1 MYGVI
6 IPMENYEKR
15 INANLIKGWLIIV
28 VVLLIAY
35 FIEFLKGQ
43 RTWQY
48 MIVFSFFVAG
58 PALFC
63 YYFYRKDN
71 EERRLRYLILGGYL
85 VMYAFVLLTGS
96 TTMVFTYI
104 LPMLSLIVLYHQPSL
119 VLGMG
124 VITLVANLIYDFN
137 LLRSGKVTLENSKDI
152 EIQLALLVLCFG
164 FLYVSARLYDD
175 IVKKNR
181 EYFEALDNKQKQL
194 QRVTMQTITTV
205 ANTNDAKDGYTKG
218 HSQRVAEYSALIARL
233 LGYDDT
239 YVQNVKYVA
248 LLHDIGKIGVPDS
261 ILNKPGRLTD
271 EEFTIMRQHTDIGV
285 NILRDNGIITD
296 LLEGVHFHHER
307 YDGKGYPNGLK
318 GEEIPLVARIIGLTD
333 AYDAMTSN
341 RVYRKR
347 LSDEDVIAEIEKCS
361 GTQFDPKIAQV
372 FIQALKSGKIQQLS
386 PDDYVSMDGLESQS
400 ALLLQNILELQN
412 TQNVLKE
419 EKDYLT
425 GAYNKRHG
433 EQKIADY
440 LSKGEGCLMLF
451 DIVNLREV
459 NNKYSFVGG
468 DHLIKSIAEVLENY
482 KKEKLVVCRYDGDEF
497 LCFAANVTDEKRAED
512 LMQSVL
518 EAVKRHI
525 TDKME
530 YGQVHI
536 CVGGVTSATV
546 GRDYHKMLIAA
557 DKALYY
563 MKQMKKDG
571 CYLYRTSDKKVSGE
585 GQLSRE
591 ELQLLVNSIQEDGSY
606 EGIYNVDYPE
616 FVKIYELI
624 KKMTVRNKQDVQ
636 MILLTLKP
644 LDGKKISV
652 AERDEAM
659 YHLENAINSALRNI
673 DIMMRLSSTQCLVF
687 LMNLSEE
694 NIELVTNRIMNSFY
708 KSCDKRNTILT
719 YDVADL
725 KLNQKET

>member
-1 MYGVI
+1 
-6 IPMENYEKR
+6 MENYEKR
-15 INANLIKGWLIIV
+15 INANLIRGWLIIV
-28 VVLLIAY
+28 VVLLVAY

-48 MIVFSFFVAG
+48 MIVFSVFVAG

-63 YYFYRKDN
+63 YFFYRRDN

-85 VMYAFVLLTGS
+85 VMYAFVLWTGS

-104 LPMLSLIVLYHQPSL
+104 LPMLSLIVLYHQPNL

-124 VITLVANLIYDFN
+124 IITLIANLVYDFN
-137 LLRSGKVTLENSKDI
+137 LFCAGRVTLENSKDI

-194 QRVTMQTITTV
+194 QRVTLQTITTV
-205 ANTNDAKDGYTKG
+205 ANTIDAKDGYTKG
-218 HSQRVAEYSALIARL
+218 HSQRVAEYAALVAKL
-233 LGYDDT
+233 LGFDDT
-239 YVQNVKYVA
+239 YVQNIKYVA

-271 EEFTIMRQHTDIGV
+271 GEFNIMRQHTEIGV
-285 NILRDNGIITD
+285 NILRDNGIIDD
-296 LLEGVHFHHER
+296 LLDGVHYHHER
-307 YDGKGYPNGLK
+307 YDGTGYPVGLK
-318 GEEIPLVARIIGLTD
+318 GDEIPLIARIIGLVD

-347 LSDEDVIAEIEKCS
+347 LSEEDVIAEIEKCS

-372 FIQALKSGKIQQLS
+372 FIQALKSGNIKQLS
-386 PDDYVSMDGLESQS
+386 PDDYVSVTGLEEQS
-400 ALLLQNILELQN
+400 ALLLQSILEIQN
-412 TQNVLKE
+412 TQNILKE

-433 EQKIADY
+433 EQKIANY
-440 LSKGEGCLMLF
+440 LSEGEGCLMLF
-451 DIVNLREV
+451 DIVNLREI

-468 DHLIKSIAEVLENY
+468 DHLLKSIAEALENY
-482 KKEKLVVCRYDGDEF
+482 NKEKLVVCRYDGDEF
-497 LCFAANVTDEKRAED
+497 LCFAAGVVEEKRAEE

-518 EAVKRHI
+518 KAVRHHV

-530 YGQVHI
+530 YGEVHI
-536 CVGGVTSATV
+536 CVGGVTSASV
-546 GRDYHKMLIAA
+546 GRDYHKMLVAA

-571 CYLYRTSDKKVSGE
+571 CYLYRASDKKISGE
-585 GQLSRE
+585 GQLSKE
-591 ELQLLVNSIQEDGSY
+591 ELQQLLNNIQADSSY
-606 EGIYNVDYPE
+606 EGTYNVDYPE
-616 FVKIYELI
+616 FVKLYDFI
-624 KKMTVRNKQDVQ
+624 KKLTVRNKQDIQ
-636 MILLTLKP
+636 LILLTLEP
-644 LDGKKISV
+644 LEGKKISV
-652 AERDEAM
+652 VERDEAM
-659 YHLENAINSALRNI
+659 YHLENAINSALRNV
-673 DIMMRLSSTQCLVF
+673 DIMMRFSSTQCLVF
-687 LMNLSEE
+687 LTNLSEE
-694 NIELVTNRIMNSFY
+694 NIELITNRIMNSFY
-708 KSCDKRNTILT
+708 RSCDKRNTILK

-725 KLNQKET
+725 KSIKEA

>member
-1 MYGVI
+1 
-6 IPMENYEKR
+6 MENYEKR
-15 INANLIKGWLIIV
+15 INANLIRGWLIIV
-28 VVLLIAY
+28 VVLLTAY

-48 MIVFSFFVAG
+48 MIVFSVFVAG

-63 YYFYRKDN
+63 YYFYRRNN
-71 EERRLRYLILGGYL
+71 EERKLRYLILGGYL

-104 LPMLSLIVLYHQPSL
+104 LPMLSLIVLYHQPNL
-119 VLGMG
+119 VLSMG
-124 VITLVANLIYDFN
+124 VITLLANLIYDFN
-137 LLRSGKVTLENSKDI
+137 LFRAGRINLENSKDI

-164 FLYVSARLYDD
+164 FLYVSTRLYDD

-181 EYFEALDNKQKQL
+181 EYLEALDNKQKQL
-194 QRVTMQTITTV
+194 QRVTLQTITTV
-205 ANTNDAKDGYTKG
+205 ANTIDAKDGYTKG

-271 EEFTIMRQHTDIGV
+271 DEFTIMRQHTDIGV
-285 NILRDNGIITD
+285 NILRDNGIIND
-296 LLEGVHFHHER
+296 LLDGVHYHHER
-307 YDGKGYPNGLK
+307 YDGKGYPVGLK
-318 GEEIPLVARIIGLTD
+318 GDEIPLIARIIGLVD

-347 LSDEDVIAEIEKCS
+347 LSDEEVIAEIERCS
-361 GTQFDPKIAQV
+361 GTQFDPEIAQV
-372 FIQALKSGKIQQLS
+372 FIQALKNGDVQQLS
-386 PDDYVSMDGLESQS
+386 PDDYVSADGLETQS

-412 TQNVLKE
+412 TQNILKE

-425 GAYNKRHG
+425 GVYNKRFG
-433 EQKIADY
+433 EKKIADY
-440 LSKGEGCLMLF
+440 LSGGAGCLMLF
-451 DIVNLREV
+451 DIVNLREI

-468 DHLIKSIAEVLENY
+468 DHLIKSMAEVLEQY
-482 KKEKLVVCRYDGDEF
+482 KKEKLIVCRYDGDEF
-497 LCFAANVTDEKRAED
+497 LCFAANVVTEEQAEE

-518 EAVKRHI
+518 ETIKHHI
-525 TDKME
+525 TDRMA
-530 YGQVHI
+530 YGEVHI
-536 CVGGVTSATV
+536 CVGGVTTATV
-546 GRDYHKMLIAA
+546 GRDYHQMLIAA

-585 GQLSRE
+585 GQLSKD
-591 ELQLLVNSIQEDGSY
+591 ELQLLLTSIQQDSSY
-606 EGIYNVDYPE
+606 EGTYNVDYPE
-616 FVKIYELI
+616 FVRIYDFV
-624 KKMTVRNKQDVQ
+624 KNMSVRNKQDVQ
-636 MILLTLKP
+636 LILITLEP
-644 LDGKKISV
+644 FEGKKITV

-659 YHLENAINSALRNI
+659 YHLENAVSGVLRKV
-673 DIMMRLSSTQCLVF
+673 DIMMRFSSTQCLVF
-687 LMNLSEE
+687 LTNLSEE
-694 NIELVTNRIMNSFY
+694 NIELVTNRIMNNFY
-708 KSCDKRNTILT
+708 RSCDKRNVVLK

-725 KLNQKET
+725 KPIKKV